1 MPGKKMLITVRVIT
15 KILGMIF
22 LIGGLILLS
31 IGGILRL
38 IMGPIQIPE
47 VDDVMMIGFAALI
60 VLFQYIPYALMI
72 MGGFLT
78 VSAVLHL
85 AISGIISYFNDMEL
99 NKQKVKTYL
108 LVICSVFV
116 GIILLPSA
124 YLMIGSIAGDSEIG
138 AKIVAVSL
146 LINIDSIYALMLI
159 FILTARS
166 KILNYND
173 FIQEESYDENK
184 IED

>member
-1 MPGKKMLITVRVIT
+1 MPGKKMLKTVRIIT

-22 LIGGLILLS
+22 LIGGSILLG

-38 IMGPIQIPE
+38 IMGPIEIPE

-72 MGGFLT
+72 MGGFLIFC
-78 VSAVLHL
+78 AIFHL
-85 AISGIISYFNDMEL
+85 AISGIISYFNDLEL
-99 NKQKVKTYL
+99 NKQRVKTYL
-108 LVICSVFV
+108 LVLCSIFV

-146 LINIDSIYALMLI
+146 LINIDSIYILMLI

-166 KILNYND
+166 KVLNYKD
-173 FIQEESYDENK
+173 YIQKESFNE
-184 IED
+184 